1 MKNFKRIISA
11 VLVVL
16 MVFSCCSTALA
27 APTQQEEDYPVVY
40 LTGFGN
46 ASLVYYEDD
55 PEKKPLLYPID
66 TDRILGNLKNVGDYI
81 TTSILNRQPDI
92 LYTVLYEFLVDSFA
106 MLSLGND
113 GRTNAPG
120 VVADV
125 ELRYEVKGGVG
136 RYIFYYDTRLSPI
149 DIAYQLKEQIE
160 FIKTETGKDKV
171 ELFGASYGSAVVA
184 AYLALFPDDLDDLD
198 SFCLGCPTIAGMEPL
213 SEALKGEINIDP
225 VALKDFVDGK
235 LGSEELG
242 LYLGILNKTG
252 ILDILLEA
260 LFVPVL
266 REAIFDAVL
275 DVVRDHLSTVPAIWT
290 IVRPEDFE
298 AAMTNMFGENYNDPS
313 HEKAEAIALIKEYH
327 YLVTADS
334 KNLIREAAENNPDIH
349 FAVISKYGTE
359 PLPIGSQ
366 GAALSDSFVT
376 LKDSSLGATC
386 GLHMQRLPDDYTQAN
401 YTEYDLISP
410 DGWVDASTCVF
421 PFTTWFLKNLGH
433 SQQNDDYWRITNK
446 IICED
451 LTIFTDP
458 ETPQFLQVSP
468 DDPERLIPALEDTS
482 TRKETTLLEDV
493 IALIKAIITRIIQPI
508 RNLLDKVGTPLAR
521 LRLR

>member
-1 MKNFKRIISA
+1 MKQIKRIIS
-11 VLVVL
+11 VILVAF
-16 MVFSCCSTALA
+16 MAFSCCGTVFA
-27 APTQQEEDYPVVY
+27 AQQVEEEDYPVVY

-66 TDRILGNLKNVGDYI
+66 TDRILGNLNNVGDYI
-81 TTSILNRQPDI
+81 RTSVLNRQPDV
-92 LYTVLYEFLVDSFA
+92 LYTVLYEFLYDSFG
-106 MLSLGND
+106 MLALGND
-113 GRTNAPG
+113 GRTNVEG

-125 ELRYEVKGGVG
+125 ELRYEEKGGVG

-160 FIKTETGKDKV
+160 FIKAETGKDKV

-184 AYLALFPDDLDDLD
+184 AYLAIFPDDLSDLD

-225 VALKDFVDGK
+225 AAVRDFVYGK
-235 LGSEELG
+235 LGSEEVG
-242 LYLGILNKTG
+242 IYLEILNKTG
-252 ILDILLEA
+252 ILDLLIQA

-275 DVVRDHLSTVPAIWT
+275 DVVRDHLSTIPAIWT

-327 YLVTADS
+327 YLVTVDS
-334 KNLIREAAENNPDIH
+334 KNLIKEAAENNPDIH
-349 FAVISKYGTE
+349 FAVISKYGTD

-366 GAALSDSFVT
+366 GNVISDSFVT

-386 GLHMQRLPDDYTQAN
+386 GLHMQRLPDDYTQAL
-401 YTEYDLISP
+401 YPEYDFISP
-410 DGWVDASTCVF
+410 DGWVDASTCAF

-446 IICED
+446 IVCEN
-451 LTIFTDP
+451 LTVFTDP
-458 ETPQFLQVSP
+458 ETPQFMQLSEEDSSKLV
-468 DDPERLIPALEDTS
+468 PATEDTS
-482 TRKETTLLEDV
+482 TRKETTLFEDF
-493 IALIKAIITRIIQPI
+493 IALIKAIFTRLFQPL
-508 RNLLDKVGTPLAR
+508 RNLLDR
-521 LRLR
+521 LGVDSGRK